1 MKEILKDYNMVT
13 LENGELSREEVRHK
27 MEITVRFH
35 SWKVH
40 TVSQTHRDRK
50 WNSCYQGLWGEWRMG
65 SYCLMG
71 NFCLEDE
78 KVLEVGGGDIN
89 IYNTIYNVYTI

>member
-1 MKEILKDYNMVT
+1 M
-13 LENGELSREEVRHK
+13 ENGKLLSNG
-27 MEITVRFH
+27 
-35 SWKVH
+35 
-40 TVSQTHRDRK
+40 Q
-50 WNSCYQGLWGEWRMG
+50 
-65 SYCLMG
+65 